1 MKKEELFQL
10 IGEANEQKVAAA
22 GKAKSRPVWVKWGAL
37 AACLCLVIVGSIFLF
52 SEPPEIINGYHIGVE
67 AKYVI
72 PAPGEYFCYFN
83 VTAAREQYAGQDVQY
98 LLAFDIF
105 KPDVENRT
113 KSKRLSEEETNAEY
127 QRLMDLGYE
136 LYITEYFTYQGYLE
150 KVYRPVV
157 VGLFSEKEL
166 ATFSTNPAYSY
177 LFYFVNNGDGSFIT
191 FDGCQPLTIP

>member
-10 IGEANEQKVAAA
+10 IGEADEQKVAAA
-22 GKAKSRPVWVKWGAL
+22 GKAKSRPVWGKWVAL
-37 AACLCLVIVGSIFLF
+37 AACLCIVIAGAAFLF
-52 SEPPEIINGYHIGVE
+52 SGPPEIINGYRTGSE

-98 LLAFDIF
+98 LLTFDIF
-105 KPDVENRT
+105 KPDVKDRT
-113 KSKRLSEEETNAEY
+113 KSEYLSEEETNAEY

-136 LYITEYFTYQGYLE
+136 LYITERFIYQGYLE
-150 KVYRPVV
+150 KVYEPVV

-177 LFYFVNNGDGSFIT
+177 LFHFVNNGDGSFIT
-191 FDGCQPLTIP
+191 FDGCEPLTIP